1 MIWFK
6 KGKISPSFILSLI
19 GILVSLLGIALV
31 TITTNPIIEIVAGL
45 IVAGGV
51 SMIAISKYIG

>member
-1 MIWFK
+1 MILFK

>member
-1 MIWFK
+1 MILFK

-51 SMIAISKYIG
+51 SMIAISKHIG